1 VTTYSHNRHFGGYF
15 DHDALV
21 STEVMKAKFRIADDV
36 LDHLCLD
43 YEKQWQCK
51 DINEQAFQLARSV
64 SSEKAL
70 ERYDRDG
77 IQFIFTDDHQTPWG
91 PGWLYDRGLEY
102 TKVNETHTNVTSTS
116 LISPVAFKTHYC
128 DLMTPY
134 RALEWIYIGGVKH
147 GPIEY

>member
-1 VTTYSHNRHFGGYF
+1 MDSPVPCESVRETTYRHNRHFGGYF

-21 STEVMKAKFRIADDV
+21 STE
-36 LDHLCLD
+36 
-43 YEKQWQCK
+43 
-51 DINEQAFQLARSV
+51 
-64 SSEKAL
+64 KAL

-77 IQFIFTDDHQTPWG
+77 IQLIFTDDHQTPWG